1 MRIMNIFLNIATAM
15 LLMSC
20 GGTEDTPTGGGSDKP
35 DTPVVPV
42 TPTVEEVTSDI
53 SLLLSTDK
61 CAYLPGEEVKFSVKG
76 AVPSDARVRYRQGF
90 DVIADAALSDRS
102 WTWKTPAKDFTGYMA
117 EIYQNVGEKKVKVL
131 GTIAV
136 DVSSDWT
143 MFPRYGFVAT
153 FSSDKTDAVV
163 ESEMEWLN
171 RCHINGVQF
180 QDWHL
185 SHHWPCPI
193 DKDGNLMTE
202 FKDIANRTNCT
213 SVIKRYID
221 VQHSLG
227 MKSIFYNLA
236 FGVLKDAYD
245 DGVKE
250 EWNLYKQPNRN
261 ERDKHPLPDSWK
273 SDIYL
278 VNPANAEWQ
287 QYIGDRN
294 EEVYQ
299 NFDFDGYQIDQLG
312 YRGTLYDYD
321 GNQVVLPQGYTSFI
335 NAMKERHPDKR
346 LIMNA
351 VSSYGTKEIASTGK
365 VDFCY
370 NEVWDSEK
378 RYVDLYNI
386 IRENDRNSEGGRALK
401 TVFAAYMDYNRDRC
415 DFNIPGIL
423 LTDAVMMSL
432 GGQHLELGDHML
444 CREYFPYTGVRM
456 SGDLKTA
463 IEHYY
468 DFQVAFQ
475 NLLRGGGKEVSMKVS
490 SSQAVINQW
499 PPVAHSVSSFARE
512 YGNMNVVHLINFTN
526 SNAESWR
533 DADGKE
539 QAPLLRS
546 KLPITVESTK
556 KVKRVWCASPDE
568 HGGSVLE
575 LVFTQDGSSV
585 AFTLPTLKYWTM
597 IVLEY

>member
-1 MRIMNIFLNIATAM
+1 MSLFLNIATAM
-15 LLMSC
+15 LLASC
-20 GGTEDTPTGGGSDKP
+20 GGTEDITPGGGGSDKP

-42 TPTVEEVTSDI
+42 TPTVEEVSSDL

-61 CAYLPGEEVKFSVKG
+61 CAYMPGEVVTFKAKG
-76 AVPSDARVRYRQGF
+76 SLPSDARVRYRHGF
-90 DVIADAALSDRS
+90 DIIADEALSDRS
-102 WTWKTPAKDFTGYMA
+102 WTWTAPAKDFSGYMA
-117 EIYQNVGEKKVKVL
+117 EVYQNVGEKKVKVL

-143 MFPRYGFVAT
+143 VFPRYGFIAS
-153 FSSDKTDAVV
+153 FGADKTDAVV

-180 QDWHL
+180 QDWHY

-193 DKDGNLMTE
+193 DKDGKLMAE
-202 FKDIANRTNCT
+202 FKEIANRTNYT
-213 SVIKRYID
+213 SAIKHYID
-221 VQHSLG
+221 VQHGYG

-236 FGVLKDAYD
+236 FGVLDNAAE

-250 EWNLYKQPNRN
+250 EWNLYKQPGRMNR
-261 ERDKHPLPDSWK
+261 DFHGLPDGWK
-273 SDIYL
+273 SNIYL
-278 VNPANAEWQ
+278 VNPGNAEWQ
-287 QYIGDRN
+287 QYLGDRN
-294 EEVYQ
+294 EEVYS

-312 YRGTLYDYD
+312 SRGTLYDYD
-321 GNQVVLPQGYTSFI
+321 GNQVDLPQGYASFI

-351 VSSYGTKEIASTGK
+351 VSSYGTKEIVSTGK

-370 NEVWDSEK
+370 NEVWNDQN

-386 IRENDRNSEGGRALK
+386 IRENDRNSNNTLK
-401 TVFAAYMDYNRDRC
+401 TIFAAYMDYNCDRQ
-415 DFNIPGIL
+415 DFNIPGVL

-463 IEHYY
+463 MERYY
-468 DFQVAFQ
+468 DFQVAYE
-475 NLLRGGGKEVSMKVS
+475 NLLRGEGKEVSMKVS
-490 SSQAVINQW
+490 SSKAVINQW
-499 PPVAHSVSSFARE
+499 PPVARSVSSYARE
-512 YGNMNVVHLINFTN
+512 CGNMNVVHLINF
-526 SNAESWR
+526 SNNQSLTWR

-539 QAPLLRS
+539 PAPLVYTQ
-546 KLPITVESTK
+546 LPVTIESAK
-556 KVKRVWCASPDE
+556 KVKRVWVATPDE
-568 HGGSVLE
+568 HAGAVQE
-575 LVFTQDGSSV
+575 MAFTQSGTSV
-585 AFTLPTLKYWTM
+585 SLTLPMLNYWTM

>member
-1 MRIMNIFLNIATAM
+1 MKLFLNIATAV

-20 GGTEDTPTGGGSDKP
+20 GGTEDIPSGGGSDKP

-42 TPTVEEVTSDI
+42 TPTVETVTSDI

-76 AVPSDARVRYRQGF
+76 AMPSDARVRYRQGF
-90 DVIADAALSDRS
+90 DIIADAALTDRS
-102 WTWKTPAKDFTGYMA
+102 WTWKTPTKDFTGYMA
-117 EIYQNVGEKKVKVL
+117 EVYQNTGEKNVKIL

-136 DVSSDWT
+136 DVSSDWN

-185 SHHWPCPI
+185 AHHWPCPV
-193 DKDGNLMTE
+193 DKDGNLMSE
-202 FKDIANRTNCT
+202 FKDIANRTNYT
-213 SVIKRYID
+213 SVIKHYID

-236 FGVLKDAYD
+236 FGVLDKAAE

-250 EWNLYKQPNRN
+250 EWNLYKQPNHTT
-261 ERDKHPLPDSWK
+261 RDKHSLPDSWK

-278 VNPANAEWQ
+278 VNPGNAEWQ
-287 QYIGDRN
+287 KYLADRN
-294 EEVYQ
+294 EEVYS

-312 YRGTLYDYD
+312 SRGTLYDYNGVEVD
-321 GNQVVLPQGYTSFI
+321 LPQGYASFI

-351 VSSYGTKEIASTGK
+351 VSSYGTKDIVSTGK

-370 NEVWDSEK
+370 HEVWNDQN

-386 IRENDRNSEGGRALK
+386 IRENDRNSDNKLK
-401 TVFAAYMDYNRDRC
+401 TIFAAYMDYECDRC
-415 DFNIPGIL
+415 NFNIPGIL

-444 CREYFPYTGVRM
+444 CREYFPYTGVKM
-456 SGDLKTA
+456 TGDLKTA

-468 DFQVAFQ
+468 DFQVAFE
-475 NLLRGGGKEVSMKVS
+475 NLLRGGGNEVSMKVS
-490 SSQAVINQW
+490 SSKAVINQW
-499 PPVAHSVSSFARE
+499 PPVAHSISSFARE
-512 YGNMNVVHLINFTN
+512 YNKMNVIHLINF
-526 SNAESWR
+526 SNAESLSWR
-533 DADGKE
+533 DINGKE
-539 QAPLLRS
+539 PKPLFRTDIPLT
-546 KLPITVESTK
+546 IESTK
-556 KVKRVWCASPDE
+556 TVKRVWCASPDV
-568 HGGSVLE
+568 HGGAVQE
-575 LVFTQDGSSV
+575 LQFVQKGSEV
-585 AFTLPTLKYWTM
+585 TFTLPTLNYWTM
-597 IVLEY
+597 IVLEN